1 MGYIHGSNMIVFIGD
16 KAIGHC
22 SSCEVQDSA
31 ETKSRAIKVLPD
43 YSTGGQNQDTD
54 LAPVAGEKAGLWDEK
69 SVSKRSVTINADAFV
84 CDPESGMG
92 YDDLVEAMD
101 TAEPVKVKYAH
112 ADEANSKYRVG
123 LFVITSLTRNDPAD
137 DDSTLSLTVE
147 NSGPVRTKTV

>member
-1 MGYIHGSNMIVFIGD
+1 MGYIHGSNMIVFLGG

-31 ETKSRAIKVLPD
+31 ETKSRAIKVLPE
-43 YSTGGQNQDTD
+43 YSSGEQQDTD
-54 LAPVAGEKAGLWDEK
+54 LTPVAGEKPGLWDEK

-92 YDDLVEAMD
+92 YDELVEAMD
-101 TAEPVKVKYAH
+101 AAEPVKVKYAH
-112 ADEANSKYRVG
+112 ADEVNSKYRVG
-123 LFVITSLTRNDPAD
+123 LFVITSLNRNDPAD